1 MRRVKAMTGNQA
13 AAEAMRQ
20 IRPEVC
26 AAYPIT
32 PSTQVMETFAQFVA
46 DGVVD
51 TELIAVESEHSAMS
65 ACVGAAVAGGRVM
78 TATSSQGLAL
88 MHEVL
93 YVASG
98 LRLPVVMAV
107 ATRALSA
114 PINIHGDH
122 SDTMGSR
129 DAGWIQLYAEDVQEV
144 YDSLIQAVRIAEHPQ
159 VLLPVMV
166 CFDGFTTSHTIERL
180 ELLEDGEVQGFV
192 GKYSP
197 AYPLLDLERPV
208 TYGPFVLPDYYT
220 EIKRQQRE
228 AMSHA
233 PKVIQEVGEAFGQQF
248 GRPYGLFEAYHLEDA
263 QVAIVG
269 MGSAGGTAR
278 GVVEGLRQEG
288 VRAGLLKLRVFRP
301 FPARELSSALAHLQ
315 AVAVLDRADSPGSP
329 GGPLFTD
336 LRAALHDLDV
346 RGAVVSYIYGLGGRD
361 ILPEDI
367 HRVYQ
372 RLINLAAGAEKDRA
386 LCQYLTLR
394 EGPVRLVPVS
404 REL

>member
-1 MRRVKAMTGNQA
+1 MGRIAGMTGNQA

-46 DGVVD
+46 DGVID

-65 ACVGAAVAGGRVM
+65 ACVGAAAAGARVM

-98 LRLPVVMAV
+98 LRLPIVVAV
-107 ATRALSA
+107 ANRALSA

-129 DAGWIQLYAEDVQEV
+129 DAGWIQLYCEDVQEV
-144 YDSLIQAVRIAEHPQ
+144 YDSLIQAVRIAEHSQ

-180 ELLEDGEVQGFV
+180 EVLEDAEVRELI
-192 GKYSP
+192 P
-197 AYPLLDLERPV
+197 AYRPVYPLLDLNHPV
-208 TYGPFVLPDYYT
+208 TYGAFFLQDYYT
-220 EIKRQQRE
+220 ETKRQQRE
-228 AMSHA
+228 GMAHA
-233 PKVIQEVGEAFGQQF
+233 VRVIREVGETF
-248 GRPYGLFEAYHLEDA
+248 GRQVGRFYGLFEAYRLDDA
-263 QVAIVG
+263 RVAIVI
-269 MGSAGGTAR
+269 MGSAAGTVKVVVDQLREA
-278 GVVEGLRQEG
+278 GVK
-288 VRAGLLKLRVFRP
+288 AGLLKLRAYRP
-301 FPARELSSALAHLQ
+301 FPAGDLVAALASVE
-315 AVAVLDRADSPGSP
+315 AIAVLDRADSLGAM

-336 LRAALHDLDV
+336 LRAALHGGDG
-346 RGAVVSYIYGLGGRD
+346 RTQVVNYIYGLGGRD
-361 ILPEDI
+361 ILPEEI
-367 HRVYQ
+367 RRVYD
-372 RLINLAAGAEKDRA
+372 RLAAVAAGTEKPGEVCR
-386 LCQYLTLR
+386 YLNVR
-394 EGPVRLVPVS
+394 EHAVS
-404 REL
+404 PAPAGS

>member
-1 MRRVKAMTGNQA
+1 MGRVTAMTGNQA

-20 IRPEVC
+20 IRPDVC

-32 PSTQVMETFAQFVA
+32 PSTQVMQTFAQFVA
-46 DGVVD
+46 DGIVD

-65 ACVGAAVAGGRVM
+65 ACVGAAAAGGRVM

-98 LRLPVVMAV
+98 IRLPIVVAV
-107 ATRALSA
+107 ANRALSA

-144 YDSLIQAVRIAEHPQ
+144 YDSLIQAVRIAEHSR
-159 VLLPVMV
+159 VVLPVMV

-180 ELLEDGEVQGFV
+180 EVLPDDEVREFV
-192 GKYSP
+192 GEYHP
-197 AYPLLDLERPV
+197 AHALLDLKHPV
-208 TYGPFVLPDYYT
+208 TSGGFFLQDYYT

-228 AMSHA
+228 AMSNA
-233 PKVIQEVGEAFGQQF
+233 LQAIQEVGSAFGRQF
-248 GRPYGLFEAYHLEDA
+248 GRFYGPFEAYQLDDA
-263 QVAIVG
+263 EVAIVVI
-269 MGSAGGTAR
+269 GSASGTAK
-278 GVVEGLRQEG
+278 GVVDGLRQEG
-288 VRAGLLKLRVFRP
+288 VKAGLIKLRAYRP
-301 FPARELSSALAHLQ
+301 FPATGLAAALAPLR
-315 AVAVLDRADSPGSP
+315 AVAVLDRADSFGSP

-336 LRAALHDLDV
+336 LRSVLHQLDEQPP
-346 RGAVVSYIYGLGGRD
+346 VVNYIYGLGGRD

-367 HRVYQ
+367 RRVYE
-372 RLINLAAGAEKDRA
+372 RLITVAAGGEGTGA
-386 LCQYLTLR
+386 LCQYLNVR
-394 EGPVRLVPVS
+394 EEPVS
-404 REL
+404 TVAAS